1 MTPADL
7 SHTVLHA
14 VRRAVGEGALREVEV
29 PPRVVVERPRPG
41 GCGDWATNAALQLAR
56 GAGLPPRR
64 VAEVLRERLLD
75 EPGIARV
82 DITGPGFLNLTL
94 RSAARGDADR
104 ALVRRILAQG
114 PAYGHGDALRD
125 EDLHLFGAEYG
136 TALRGEERERVV
148 GDAVAALVRSQG
160 GRVRYAARGER
171 LAVRAAHYDV
181 LAALGPDAGRWAL
194 LRPARHDRVPEPG
207 ALLRQTEDNPF
218 FLVRYA
224 HSRARALQ
232 RNARD
237 LGFHASFEGPGGAGS
252 PHGSP
257 HGGPDVGPDSGR
269 HGGADGGRHGGVDGD
284 RHGSGSGRDSGNGE
298 AARLVHAL
306 ADHPLVLLGAARH
319 RAPDRVARH
328 LEVVADAFLG
338 FQHAVLPR
346 GDQKPT
352 AAHRSR
358 LALAEAAGTV
368 LAGGLSLL
376 GIRAPEHL

>member
-56 GAGLPPRR
+56 GVALPPRR
-64 VAEVLRERLLD
+64 VAEVLRERLLE
-75 EPGIARV
+75 EPGIAQV

-94 RSAARGDADR
+94 RSGVRSDADR
-104 ALVRRILAQG
+104 VLVRGILDQG
-114 PAYGHGDALRD
+114 PGYGHGDALRD
-125 EDLHLFGAEYG
+125 EDLHLFGAEDG
-136 TALRGEERERVV
+136 SGHRGEARERVV

-160 GRVRYAARGER
+160 GRVRYGVRGER

-181 LAALGPDAGRWAL
+181 FAALGPDAGRWAL

-207 ALLRQTEDNPF
+207 VLLRQTEDNPF

-237 LGFHASFEGPGGAGS
+237 LGFRSVDEG
-252 PHGSP
+252 H
-257 HGGPDVGPDSGR
+257 
-269 HGGADGGRHGGVDGD
+269 GVDDGHDGHDGLDVRGRSDGLDLHGQGD
-284 RHGSGSGRDSGNGE
+284 GLDLHGQGHRLDVPGQDDRLDMHGQGDSSHGE
-298 AARLVHAL
+298 ADAP
-306 ADHPLVLLGAARH
+306 HPAT
-319 RAPDRVARH
+319 P
-328 LEVVADAFLG
+328 
-338 FQHAVLPR
+338 
-346 GDQKPT
+346 
-352 AAHRSR
+352 
-358 LALAEAAGTV
+358 
-368 LAGGLSLL
+368 
-376 GIRAPEHL
+376 